1 MMTELKQVHEVLG
14 FGRAWRVRVFVGL
27 LGVMLLAPRAVISAQ
42 EMIRV
47 RDLTIEDKAI
57 PVRLMGYGLVIG
69 LDGTGDKSSGGKQGG
84 MTVNSVMN
92 LLKRFGVQ
100 VPVEAIKM
108 KNVAAVLVTAEVSPY
123 LRPGGKFEIHVSSV
137 GDARS
142 LRGGVLWM
150 TPLLSDVGNEPVA
163 SAQGPVLM
171 ADLGTK
177 SGAIENSARIPA
189 GGLLEADM
197 PRPQFAESSSL
208 LLREPDVTMATRVAT
223 AINREMGDGT
233 ATVDDPGSISLKL
246 KDSEKESKASMIAR
260 IQDLRVQP
268 QRIARLIIDGR
279 DGTIIAGGDLTVGE
293 ATVSHGG
300 VTITIGALPAA
311 DSSAAPAGAPAPGAA
326 GAAPSAPSAVH
337 MAPGTPVTRIAAA
350 LHAVQ
355 APPSEIAAIFESLRA
370 IGAIAAE
377 VVVR

>member
-1 MMTELKQVHEVLG
+1 MK
-14 FGRAWRVRVFVGL
+14 FFRSAL
-27 LGVMLLAPRAVISAQ
+27 LLVALALPAGAQ

-69 LDGTGDKSSGGKQGG
+69 LDGTGDRSGGGKSGG
-84 MTVNSVMN
+84 MTVNSVVN
-92 LLKRFGVQ
+92 LLRRFGIQ
-100 VPVEAIKM
+100 LPVEALKM

-123 LRPGGKFEIHVSSV
+123 LRPGGRFEVHVSSV

-150 TPLLSDVGNEPVA
+150 TPLQADVGDQPVA
-163 SAQGPVLM
+163 TAQGSVLM
-171 ADLGTK
+171 ADMGTK
-177 SGAIENSARIPA
+177 GSSAIENSARIPT

-197 PRPQFAESSSL
+197 PRPQFAQSSSL
-208 LLREPDVTMATRVAT
+208 LLREPDVTMASRIAT
-223 AINREMGDGT
+223 AINKELGDGI
-233 ATVDDPGSISLKL
+233 AAVEDPGSIALKL
-246 KDSEKESKASMIAR
+246 KDGKEDRAALIAR

-300 VTITIGALPAA
+300 ITITVGAA
-311 DSSAAPAGAPAPGAA
+311 DTTTAPKNNLRLA
-326 GAAPSAPSAVH
+326 S
-337 MAPGTPVTRIAAA
+337 GTPVTRVAAA

-355 APPSEIAAIFESLRA
+355 APPAEIAAIFESLRA

-377 VVVR
+377 IVIR